1 MPQITYSWVVELSH
15 TLHIGIPLWPGDPPV
30 EIQTEARIETDG
42 YALRSFSM
50 GEHSGT
56 HMNAPAHFYP
66 RGRTVDGIAPES
78 LVLPAVV
85 IDVRLQVALDEDFAL
100 NSAGVEAW
108 EADNGRVPRGC
119 LVILF
124 TGWQER
130 WDDPAAF
137 INRGADGRLHFPG
150 FGLDAA
156 RLLLDERGAAGLG
169 SDAHSVEIGL
179 DAAFSVNQYAL
190 ARGVLVLENLTN
202 LEHLPP
208 QGATLAIGLLRLEG
222 ASGTPAAVLAF
233 IP

>member
-1 MPQITYSWVVELSH
+1 MPQINYSRIIELSH
-15 TLHIGIPLWPGDPPV
+15 TLHRGIPLWPGDPPV
-30 EIQTEARIETDG
+30 EIRPEASIETDS

-56 HMNAPAHFYP
+56 HLNAPAHFYP

-85 IDVRLQVALDEDFAL
+85 IDVRLQAALDEDFAL
-100 NSAGVEAW
+100 NAAGLEAW

-130 WDDPAAF
+130 WDVPAAF

-190 ARGVLVLENLTN
+190 ARGALVLENLTN
-202 LEHLPP
+202 LEHIPTV
-208 QGATLAIGLLRLEG
+208 GAILAIGLLRLEG
-222 ASGTPAAVLAF
+222 ASGAPAAVLAF
-233 IP
+233 VP